1 MNPKAFGIISL
12 VSSIVGAAAAITG
25 TIYNMATAK
34 RQAAIT
40 GDAAG
45 KSYAIWQDVINHP
58 EKYKQ
63 QEEES
68 SEKEVVPYI

>member
-12 VSSIVGAAAAITG
+12 VSSIVGATAAVAG

-68 SEKEVVPYI
+68 SEKEIVPYI